1 MRVTID
7 LMKKSTQII
16 DLSNVINPRV
26 GDDDLLLPLHIIY
39 GDNQTDMRGKD
50 VEFLSNDPNNQNI
63 YVAGTCST
71 DTPGDNL
78 YMGDLTFRFP
88 AGTFQADGTYDPDK
102 TMFRIVDKATQ
113 KVISSVNVKITVMK
127 NAIEFNFDP
136 DKSSYN
142 SRAETMLQDFHDKGQ
157 AMLDEIN
164 DLSNQAKSNVSGDTA
179 TTAEQAKEQASKNAD
194 DISDLKGEVVGAR
207 GRYADL
213 PGREDAQDTAISQ
226 KETIANANANY
237 AALQQKDAQQDVA
250 LNQKAGKFELE
261 DKLSRMELH
270 PEYFTNDAE
279 LKSKYPNGGEGLKV
293 TVDTM
298 HKWLYLNGTWVD
310 EGTYTFN
317 DLSPEDKAVMYS
329 KSSDNILINSDLQ
342 NGAYGWV
349 LTGPWQADQSH
360 AIGNSMAY
368 GITLTAD
375 QSSAYTF
382 YQRDIGVEKQA
393 TVSAGIR
400 VLTVNMMGAQFN
412 LMFRDASGN
421 IINSSIYS
429 VNIPS
434 DTANSFQTVNFL
446 NIKVP
451 DNAVTAAVTV
461 AASHAGQLII
471 CRPQLNFSDHL
482 LPYSIQE
489 VDKLFQAHRLNS
501 DNVLF
506 NPDLQN
512 GAYGWALT
520 GPWQTD
526 PAHSIGNSVAY
537 SINLTNKPS
546 SPYNF
551 FQKNINVEQQATVS
565 AGVKVLTV
573 NAKSAE
579 FQLLFRDNGGN
590 IITTDEYLKSLP
602 SDTASAFQT
611 VSFEN
616 VKVPANATTAAITV
630 STPDVGSIIICRP
643 QLNFSDHLIPYSFSD
658 FETGKFSHILPYF
671 DFKTDVSSIKDDW
684 VNTSFAYNTNNRKI
698 TGYAQIA
705 IQGDSSRTYPKKNY
719 KIKLFSDSD
728 YKNKLKLCLKPSWP
742 ATNGFTLKA
751 NWIDATQSRNL
762 ASAKLIADATAIT
775 PFADKGVET
784 NLAKT
789 SNFGQMEGFP
799 IEVYLNGTYNG
810 LYTCNTKKDDKVLGL
825 DANEAGNAAI
835 AVLDNV
841 AQSDTQLLRIPTAK
855 LDNVT
860 YDDELHDTPDPELV
874 ANWSKWLDFL
884 NNSSDDDFKANLA
897 SYIDVNSAIN
907 LYLFGVLSRE
917 YDYFTKSVLY
927 LTWNNGKY
935 FYLVPYDLDSNW
947 GQSSHGQIEGNPTD
961 DTNWGFATETST
973 KTDGRYVSNAN
984 WNKLF
989 ERMYKLY
996 MPEIKEQYTYLRSN
1010 VWRTDQLL
1018 NAYRDFMNSIPEEA
1032 YERDRTLW
1040 NQIPSQSTNTYEQL
1054 HQVIVQRSN
1063 QMDNWIKTK

>member
-26 GDDDLLLPLHIIY
+26 GDDDLLLPLHICY
-39 GDNQTDMRGKD
+39 GDNLYDMREND
-50 VEFLSNDPNNQNI
+50 VEFLTQDTNKNNI
-63 YVAGTCST
+63 YIAGTCNT
-71 DTPGDNL
+71 NTPGDNL
-78 YMGDLTFRFP
+78 YTGDLTFRFP
-88 AGTFQADGTYDPDK
+88 AGTFKVDGTYDPDQ

-136 DKSSYN
+136 DKSSYD

-157 AMLDEIN
+157 AMLDEITGLN
-164 DLSNQAKSNVSGDTA
+164 NQAKSNVSGDTA
-179 TTAEQAKEQASKNAD
+179 ATANEAKQQANANAG
-194 DISDLKGEVVGAR
+194 DISDLKGEVAGAR
-207 GRYADL
+207 GRFADL

-226 KETIANANANY
+226 KETIVNANANY

-261 DKLSRMELH
+261 DKLSRIDLH
-270 PEYFTNDAE
+270 PEYFASEAE
-279 LKSKYPNGGEGLKV
+279 LKSKYPNGSEGLKV

-342 NGAYGWV
+342 NGAYGWTF
-349 LTGPWQADQSH
+349 TGPWQADQSH

-382 YQRDIGVEKQA
+382 YQRDINVEKQA

-400 VLTVNMMGAQFN
+400 VLTVNMVGAQFN
-412 LMFRDASGN
+412 LLFRDASGN

-451 DNAVTAAVTV
+451 GNAVTADVTV

-489 VDKLFQAHRLNS
+489 VDKLFQVHRLNS

-512 GAYGWALT
+512 GAYGWVLT

-526 PAHSIGNSVAY
+526 QSHAIGNSVAY
-537 SINLTNKPS
+537 SLNLTNKPS

-565 AGVKVLTV
+565 AGIKVLTV

-616 VKVPANATTAAITV
+616 VKVPANAVTAAITV

-658 FETGKFSHILPYF
+658 VENEKYSHILPYF
-671 DFKTDVSSIKDDW
+671 NFATDASSIQGDW
-684 VNTSFAYNTNNRKI
+684 VNTSFSYNTDSRKI
-698 TGYAQIA
+698 TGYARIA
-705 IQGDSSRTYPKKNY
+705 IQGDSSINYPKKNY
-719 KIKLFSDSD
+719 KIRLFSDSG
-728 YKNKLKLCLKPSWP
+728 YKNKLELRLKPSWP
-742 ATNGFTLKA
+742 ATSKYNLKLE
-751 NWIDATQSRNL
+751 S
-762 ASAKLIADATAIT
+762 
-775 PFADKGVET
+775 
-784 NLAKT
+784 
-789 SNFGQMEGFP
+789 
-799 IEVYLNGTYNG
+799 
-810 LYTCNTKKDDKVLGL
+810 
-825 DANEAGNAAI
+825 
-835 AVLDNV
+835 
-841 AQSDTQLLRIPTAK
+841 
-855 LDNVT
+855 
-860 YDDELHDTPDPELV
+860 
-874 ANWSKWLDFL
+874 
-884 NNSSDDDFKANLA
+884 
-897 SYIDVNSAIN
+897 
-907 LYLFGVLSRE
+907 
-917 YDYFTKSVLY
+917 
-927 LTWNNGKY
+927 
-935 FYLVPYDLDSNW
+935 
-947 GQSSHGQIEGNPTD
+947 
-961 DTNWGFATETST
+961 
-973 KTDGRYVSNAN
+973 
-984 WNKLF
+984 
-989 ERMYKLY
+989 
-996 MPEIKEQYTYLRSN
+996 
-1010 VWRTDQLL
+1010 
-1018 NAYRDFMNSIPEEA
+1018 
-1032 YERDRTLW
+1032 
-1040 NQIPSQSTNTYEQL
+1040 
-1054 HQVIVQRSN
+1054 
-1063 QMDNWIKTK
+1063 